1 MPSDVDAEEKKM
13 LSRFALLSKNDIVIV
28 HRFLVEYLH
37 R

>member
-1 MPSDVDAEEKKM
+1 MDAEEKNM
-13 LSRFALLSKNDIVIV
+13 VNTLSRFALLSKNDIVIV